1 MELELR
7 WVSAESLDAELAGDH
22 AHLAE
27 LISAE
32 VSEWPPLEGEWDHD
46 AMTAVRALV
55 DGASWDPEWGPA
67 YVVRDG
73 RLVASA
79 GFMGPPDDAGEVE
92 IGYSV
97 CRSDRRQGV
106 ATTLVGQLCD
116 VAAQRGCRSVRAET
130 STANAASIATLVR
143 NGFVEIDVR
152 VGESNDRIASFQRP
166 TT

>member
-22 AHLAE
+22 ARLAAT
-27 LISAE
+27 IAAE
-32 VSEWPPLEGEWDHD
+32 VCEWPPLEGEWDRG
-46 AMTAVRALV
+46 AVTAVRALV
-55 DGASWDPEWGPA
+55 DGASWDPQWGPA

-106 ATTLVGQLCD
+106 ATAVVGQLCEI
-116 VAAQRGCRSVRAET
+116 AADRGCRAVWAET
-130 STANAASIATLVR
+130 SASNVASIATLLGS
-143 NGFVEIDVR
+143 GFVRIGAVDGDTDDGGVR
-152 VGESNDRIASFQRP
+152 FQRP
-166 TT
+166 TG